1 MLEKFEQETIINF
14 NKGEKTA
21 SIFTYEKTWQR
32 HLEKKLGLKPIMVNS
47 FGGKEYEIDKSRIK
61 MPHAKRRLSKKQR
74 GVLATAR
81 STHQT
86 LKRGVS
92 RGNLEN

>member
-1 MLEKFEQETIINF
+1 MLDKFEQETIINF

-61 MPHAKRRLSKKQR
+61 MPHAKRKLSKKQR
-74 GVLATAR
+74 GVLAAA
-81 STHQT
+81 SNAHKNLQ
-86 LKRGVS
+86 RGVS
-92 RGNLEN
+92 RGHSEH

>member
-61 MPHAKRRLSKKQR
+61 MPHAKRKLSRKQK
-74 GVLATAR
+74 GVLAAAR
-81 STHQT
+81 NAHQA
-86 LKRGVS
+86 LKSGVS
-92 RGNLEN
+92 RENSEH